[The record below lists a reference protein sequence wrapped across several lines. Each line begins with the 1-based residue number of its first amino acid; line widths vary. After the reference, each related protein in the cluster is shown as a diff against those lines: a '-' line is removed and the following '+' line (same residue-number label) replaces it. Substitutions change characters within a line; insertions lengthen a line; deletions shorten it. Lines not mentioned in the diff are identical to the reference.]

1 MKTKLNG
8 ILTLLLALVVQ
19 VAFAQQTVTGKVTD
33 SQGLPILGATVLVKG
48 SQNATTTDFDGN
60 FSITAATTDALVF
73 QYSGY
78 DPKTVNVGNK
88 STINVTLSTS
98 LDAVVVQAYR
108 TTTLKEANIAA
119 SQLSAEDIVDRPN
132 ASVIQRLQGQVPG
145 LSVQTSSGQPGGNAF
160 IQLRGASSLNGNTEP
175 LIIVDG
181 VPVDEDAF
189 ATFNPNDVENIVTL
203 VDGAATAIY
212 GNRGAN
218 GVILITTKG
227 GKYDSPLA
235 ISYSAST
242 GFTEFIDTDYNRYD
256 SRGLLR
262 LEKRRG
268 AGLGQTLTDAEIDA
282 FAINTDWEKIFFQ
295 TGTNQSHNL
304 SLRSGGSNLT
314 QFTSVNY
321 TEQESSLAGR
331 TLQRMSFRTNV
342 NGKSDNERFRFGTTT
357 YMGFSDSRTAG
368 ADGSGSVFFN
378 PIWAANNGL
387 PYKDPNINTSEFLTG
402 AAAFAFANAPYVNLN
417 SQEFDREETDEI
429 KIILGGDAAYDL
441 NDDFTLRY
449 RIGLDY
455 TQGNNL
461 ATTSPLSAL
470 ARVRAGSND
479 FEPFEGTTD
488 QSTSRDIRFNSN
500 LNLGWAKR
508 FGEGTE
514 AEKKHSVTA
523 NAYLEYVKGHFESF
537 GFDQTGLDPRTF
549 APGDGTSFID
559 DNGNSDEVGANAFAN
574 KIETGLFSYFG
585 NVSYDYDQ
593 KYGFE
598 ATVRRDK
605 SFRFIEN
612 DGWGT
617 FFSGVVR
624 WNISEEDFLKDSE
637 TIDLLKLRVSYGEA
651 GNDRITG
658 GYYGAL
664 NNTRQLFATG
674 VGYRDEQTFVPSN
687 TVPVADLRWETVST
701 INVGI
706 DYAFL
711 NNRIYGNME
720 LYNRVTDDLFAPQ
733 NISLV
738 NPSSNVNK
746 NVGSLRNNGATLVVN
761 YDVIRAQSK
770 GDFEFTVFANG
781 TYNEDE
787 ILELSPEDGRIDNGG
802 LTILQE
808 GQRINEFFLV
818 PYVGINPANGNLLF
832 RDIDDNLTETI
843 DNEDRRF
850 NGKSLNPEFFG
861 GFGFR
866 AAYKNFFIETQF
878 SYVTGTGFLDG
889 DYENLLDVNF
899 AGNGTLSAD
908 LERSWTP
915 ANRVTDIPAL
925 NATNLNPAANSDR
938 FFVDS
943 NFLRLRFAQI
953 GYNLPQSLL
962 DNSFL
967 SSGRLYV
974 TGENLL
980 TFSDFRGSDPEQRQ
994 VQTAFDFPQGRLV
1007 GFGVDLN
1014 F

>member
-33 SQGLPILGATVLVKG
+33 PEGQPILGATVLVEG
-48 SQNATTTDFDGN
+48 SSKATTTDFDGN
-60 FSITAATTDALVF
+60 YAISASPENTLVISF
-73 QYSGY
+73 SGY
-78 DPKTVNVGNK
+78 EPQSFVVGNK
-88 STINVTLSTS
+88 TVINVSLKTS
-98 LDAVVVQAYR
+98 LEAVVVQAYR
-108 TTTLKEANIAA
+108 TTTTKENNIAA
-119 SQLSAEDIVDRPN
+119 SQLNAEEIVDRPN

-145 LSVQTSSGQPGGNAF
+145 LTVQTSTGQPGGNAF

-189 ATFNPNDVENIVTL
+189 ATFNPNDVETIVTL

-227 GKYDSPLA
+227 GKFDSPLQ
-235 ISYSAST
+235 ISYSGQT
-242 GFTEFIDTDYNRYD
+242 GFTQFIDTDYNRYD

-262 LEKRRG
+262 LENRLG
-268 AGLGQTLTDAEIDA
+268 AGLGQTLTQEEIDN
-282 FAINTDWEKIFFQ
+282 FNINTDWEDIFFQ
-295 TGTNQSHNL
+295 TGTNQNHNL
-304 SLRSGGSNLT
+304 SLRSGGQNVS
-314 QFTSVNY
+314 QFTSVSYN
-321 TEQESSLAGR
+321 ESESALVGR

-342 NGKSDNERFRFGTTT
+342 NGKSNNGRFRFGTTT
-357 YMGFSDSRTAG
+357 YLGFSDSRTAG

-378 PIWAANNGL
+378 PIWPAYNGL
-387 PYKDPNINTSEFLTG
+387 PYLDPNVNTSELLTG
-402 AAAFAFANAPYVNLN
+402 AAAFNFANAPYVNLN
-417 SQEFDREETDEI
+417 SIDFDRDEQDEI
-429 KIILGGDAAYDL
+429 KLILGGDAAYDL
-441 NDDFTLRY
+441 NDEFTLRY

-455 TQGNNL
+455 TQVNDL
-461 ATTSPLSAL
+461 DATSPLSAL

-479 FEPFEGTTD
+479 FEPFEGTTT
-488 QSTSRDIRFNSN
+488 QSTARDIRFNSN
-500 LNLGWAKR
+500 VNLGWSKK
-508 FGEGTE
+508 FGDGTE
-514 AEKKHSVTA
+514 AEKKHKVDA

-537 GFDQTGLDPRTF
+537 GFNQVGLDPRTY
-549 APGDGTSFID
+549 APGSGISFID
-559 DNGNSDEVGANAFAN
+559 DNGNSDEVGADAFGT
-574 KIETGLFSYFG
+574 KLETGLFSIFG
-585 NVSYDYDQ
+585 NVAYDYDK
-593 KYGFE
+593 KYGAE
-598 ATVRRDK
+598 VTVRRDK

-617 FFSGVVR
+617 FFSAALR
-624 WNISEEDFLKDSE
+624 WNISEEDFLKDSDA
-637 TIDLLKLRVSYGEA
+637 IDLLKLRVSYGEA
-651 GNDRITG
+651 GNDRISG
-658 GYYGAL
+658 GFYGAL
-664 NNTRQLFATG
+664 NNTRQLFVTG
-674 VGYRDEQTFVPSN
+674 VGYRDVQTFVPSN
-687 TVPVADLRWETVST
+687 TVPVADLTWETVST
-701 INVGI
+701 INVGV
-706 DYAFL
+706 DYALFK
-711 NNRIYGNME
+711 NRLYGNLE
-720 LYNRVTDDLFAPQ
+720 LYNRVTTDLFAPQ

-738 NPSSNVNK
+738 NPSSNVNT

-761 YDVIRAQSK
+761 YDLIRAEEP

-787 ILELSPEDGRIDNGG
+787 ILELAPEDGRIDNGG

-818 PYVGINPANGNLLF
+818 PYVGVNPANGNLLF
-832 RDIDDNLTETI
+832 RDIDDNITETI

-866 AAYKNFFIETQF
+866 AAYKNFFIESQF

-889 DYENLLDVNF
+889 DYENLLDTNF

-908 LERSWTP
+908 LERAWTP
-915 ANRVTDIPAL
+915 DNRVTDIPSN

-938 FFVDS
+938 FFVNS

-953 GYNLPQSLL
+953 GYNLPQTLVE
-962 DNSFL
+962 NSFL
-967 SSGRLYV
+967 NSARIYV

-980 TFSDFRGSDPEQRQ
+980 TFSEFRGSDPEQRQ
-994 VQTAFDFPQGRLV
+994 VQTAFDFPQGRIV
-1007 GFGVDLN
+1007 GFGLDLN